1 MNIRRTLA
9 VLLSITIVSSGNFAL
24 LDAYAADSESPA
36 AASNETSSAPSPDSK
51 DSDLSDSTSSKEEP
65 KADAKDVGTEDSGK
79 SKSTEESTNPKNS
92 EETGNEKSVDSVAP
106 RKTTLD
112 IPCIRTLTNGKLAWD
127 PVDFATSYKVYA
139 KSSPS
144 AHWKHIGTTSKTSY
158 RIQYHKD
165 WYYTVKAFSGKA
177 YSKYDSTFTGKYRE
191 YQNTNVLIDGDS
203 MASRSYSWVNRSN
216 RLLGYQYTNRAT
228 AGSLMVW
235 DSDADKSLVHRAKT
249 QGFKGYDVI
258 ILNAT
263 NDYHYDVPLG
273 EPDSTDEHT
282 FCGAYNFT
290 LAKIKEQA
298 PYAKVVLCLPSECR
312 NRITD
317 SRCYTT
323 KNQNGNTM
331 ADFAEAIRAL
341 AKRYQFEIYNPKDA
355 GAVTADN
362 ISTTTT
368 DNLHPTVSSSIRIS
382 DHFTAF
388 LRRKVLTKNA
398 PVKVSNVKAQT
409 SGKRKIKLTWSRSK
423 EASGYEICIKSGRS
437 YKHLAYTKGTSYNYR
452 KKLKKDK
459 SYSFKVRAYTWE
471 DGIRL
476 YGPYYYGVNTGLVGK
491 KHGVVKRL
499 SISPASVTVKHGSS
513 RRLKVKM
520 KKTSGKKLYGSTKYR
535 WYSSDSSV
543 VSVTSNGTVKGL
555 KMGSATVYCIA
566 HNGVRAAAKVNV
578 SYNSK
583 MNATNIPVLTF
594 HRIVPDDVNEKYYKN
609 NEWVDSE
616 KTFQKELQYIKDNG
630 YHTISMK
637 EYKDWYSGKIELPEN
652 SMLLTMDDGYYE
664 TYHVAYP
671 IVKKLGLHMT
681 AFIVTGRTGETTATY
696 EHSNAIHYMGMDA
709 VQKIREEYPQF
720 EIQGHS
726 NNMHYMIPDEN
737 NINRAAVFSRSYEE
751 CLEDI
756 DKQQSKINASV
767 MAYPYGYESADMFM
781 AIMKS
786 PMEMGF
792 GFKYYNYSTRKD
804 FRYNIV
810 RIKITGKTKWKD
822 FVKWVRR
829 Y

>member
-1 MNIRRTLA
+1 M
-9 VLLSITIVSSGNFAL
+9 
-24 LDAYAADSESPA
+24 AYAEDAETPSASQGNESSTSAPEQDYSNPSDSSPA
-36 AASNETSSAPSPDSK
+36 AGEKDNSNLEDSK
-51 DSDLSDSTSSKEEP
+51 GNNSQEENEAVNYSDEENTGEGSGSVSEFSSE
-65 KADAKDVGTEDSGK
+65 SQQK
-79 SKSTEESTNPKNS
+79 S
-92 EETGNEKSVDSVAP
+92 
-106 RKTTLD
+106 TLD

-127 PVDFATSYKVYA
+127 AVDSAASYKVYT

-144 AHWKHIGTTSKTSY
+144 AHWKYLGTTSKTSY
-158 RIQYHKD
+158 RIQYHKS
-165 WYYTVKAFSGKA
+165 WYYTVKAVRGKV
-177 YSKYDSTFTGKYRE
+177 YSKYDATFSGKYRD
-191 YQNTNVLIDGDS
+191 YRNTNVLIDGDAMTS
-203 MASRSYSWVNRSN
+203 HRSGWINRSS
-216 RLLGYQYTNRAT
+216 RMLGYRYTNRST
-228 AGSLMVW
+228 AGSILAW
-235 DSDADKSLVHRAKT
+235 NPDANKSLVHRAKT
-249 QGFKGYDVI
+249 LGFKGYDVI
-258 ILNAT
+258 ILNAA

-273 EPDSTDEHT
+273 TPDSTDETT
-282 FCGAYNFT
+282 FCGAYNYT

-298 PYAKVVLCLPSECR
+298 PYAKVVLCLPSESGS
-312 NRITD
+312 TA
-317 SRCYTT
+317 SSY
-323 KNQNGNTM
+323 
-331 ADFAEAIRAL
+331 AEAIRTL
-341 AKRYQFEIYNPKDA
+341 AKKYQFELYDPKNS
-355 GAVTADN
+355 GVITKDN
-362 ISTTTT
+362 T
-368 DNLHPTVSSSIRIS
+368 LPTVSNNIQIS
-382 DHFTAF
+382 DHFTTF
-388 LRRKVLTKNA
+388 LRKKVLTKDA
-398 PVKVSNVKAQT
+398 PVKVSGLKAQT
-409 SGKRKIKLTWSRSK
+409 SGKRKIKLSWSLSK
-423 EASGYEICIKSGRS
+423 KAAGYEICINRSGK
-437 YKHLAYTKGTSYNYR
+437 YKHLAYTKKPSYNYR

-459 SYSFKVRAYTWE
+459 SYSFKVRAYTWQ
-471 DGIRL
+471 DGVRL
-476 YGPYYYGVNTGLVGK
+476 YGSYYYAVTTGLSGK
-491 KHGVVKRL
+491 KHGVAKKLTV
-499 SISPASVTVKHGSS
+499 SPASVTVKHGSS
-513 RRLKVKM
+513 RQLKVKM

-566 HNGVRAAAKVNV
+566 HNGVQAAARVNV

-630 YHTISMK
+630 YRTISMK

-652 SMLLTMDDGYYE
+652 SVLLTMDDGYYE
-664 TYHVAYP
+664 TYHIAYP

-726 NNMHYMIPDEN
+726 NNMHYMISDEN

-810 RIKITGKTKWKD
+810 RIKITGKTQWKD
-822 FVKWVRR
+822 FLKWIRR